1 MQMTKEDIAIDKE
14 YLDADLVSLLEGTPH
29 EGKKLFYRF
38 IKKWPDF
45 LESLDKEDRL
55 ILLKMILEICY
66 YNECAINAINLQDSQ
81 SNIDHLFFL
90 LAMMLQQKRID
101 KLNTADKKRDLTF
114 LDFV

>member
-29 EGKKLFYRF
+29 EAKKLFYRF

-55 ILLKMILEICY
+55 ILLKMILEICD
-66 YNECAINAINLQDSQ
+66 YNVL
-81 SNIDHLFFL
+81 
-90 LAMMLQQKRID
+90 
-101 KLNTADKKRDLTF
+101 
-114 LDFV
+114 